1 MSWST
6 LTAASKARVLGLLLS
21 CVLVIASLAVLSVK
35 GLNFGLDFTGGYIT
49 EINTTSVTAISDLK
63 AKLSPEVASKLTI
76 SKAGEYHF
84 VLREAPEVS
93 KASTWQAE
101 LNEQGVEYTVL
112 SSSFLGSQ
120 VGDELFEQ
128 GCLALFSALIAIMV
142 YLAVRFEW

>member
-1 MSWST
+1 SMSWST
-6 LTAASKARVLGLLLS
+6 LTTASKARVLGLVLS
-21 CVLVIASLAVLSVK
+21 CVLVIASLGVLSVK

-49 EINTTSVTAISDLK
+49 EINTTSVTTIADLK
-63 AKLSPEVASKLTI
+63 AKLSPEVASKLAI

-84 VLREAPEVS
+84 VLREAPEAS

-101 LNEQGVEYTVL
+101 LNEQGVDYSVL

-128 GCLALFSALIAIMV
+128 GCLA
-142 YLAVRFEW
+142 

>member
-21 CVLVIASLAVLSVK
+21 CVLVITSLGVLSVK

-49 EINTTSVTAISDLK
+49 EINTASVTTITDLQ

-84 VLREAPEVS
+84 V
-93 KASTWQAE
+93 
-101 LNEQGVEYTVL
+101 
-112 SSSFLGSQ
+112 
-120 VGDELFEQ
+120 
-128 GCLALFSALIAIMV
+128 
-142 YLAVRFEW
+142 